1 MATRLLLLSALAAAE
16 NKIGDTTLT
25 VYHVNPLHEG
35 VIPLDMDTADIA
47 GDAFFDLRSKVA
59 PIECANATRSHEHHH
74 GGDCNN
80 GEVTDSDLVI
90 TKLTLQLKSVPHGD
104 YARCNICLPSGRDPL
119 SGLPCKPGA
128 YICTCGSYSHS
139 RDCTNETTVGSENIT
154 KAFGGF
160 KSYVCSWHR
169 WITEPWTCW
178 SWPVVSKTRGM
189 WYSTTKAGWCGAPG
203 ADPSTCTWD
212 AKIEKVVNKSCS
224 DNIISDA
231 IEAYDRTKANCFD
244 RCPYKKYHPE
254 LKRNT
259 SEPCWIYCYYS
270 VLLGASN
277 LLPSGELSNDTGMPR
292 EQILDA
298 FGKPFKSVAEGG
310 CPAVPIP
317 PSMADGSRQKDYIEP
332 PYYTERQ
339 RIQGEM
345 YRMAAEAKDELV
357 EAVVAM

>member
-1 MATRLLLLSALAAAE
+1 M
-16 NKIGDTTLT
+16 N
-25 VYHVNPLHEG
+25 
-35 VIPLDMDTADIA
+35 
-47 GDAFFDLRSKVA
+47 
-59 PIECANATRSHEHHH
+59 
-74 GGDCNN
+74 
-80 GEVTDSDLVI
+80 TDP
-90 TKLTLQLKSVPHGD
+90 T
-104 YARCNICLPSGRDPL
+104 
-119 SGLPCKPGA
+119 
-128 YICTCGSYSHS
+128 
-139 RDCTNETTVGSENIT
+139 
-154 KAFGGF
+154 
-160 KSYVCSWHR
+160 
-169 WITEPWTCW
+169 
-178 SWPVVSKTRGM
+178 
-189 WYSTTKAGWCGAPG
+189 
-203 ADPSTCTWD
+203 TCTWD

-298 FGKPFKSVAEGG
+298 FGKPFKSVLEGG

-339 RIQGEM
+339 RIQDEM

-357 EAVVAM
+357 EAVIAM